1 LFSDSLAN
9 KHLSSTENVISTGTS
24 ERENLESNLSS
35 LNIHEQKNVKIS
47 LADLAGKKSLKSC
60 QKVTKAIVQ
69 EEKPFQTQILN
80 DSQDREQMFLHQ

>member
-1 LFSDSLAN
+1 MSARAFVHDLDCRLVFVFEMVFLPAQL
-9 KHLSSTENVISTGTS
+9 H
-24 ERENLESNLSS
+24 LESNLSS

-80 DSQDREQMFLHQ
+80 DSNIIRRWC